1 MNVTKKENANNEN
14 NGLQADTLTDL
25 PVVEG
30 ADETKGGSDRD
41 VDVSDLNHFRQA
53 FGASI

>member
-25 PVVEG
+25 PVVEE
-30 ADETKGGSDRD
+30 ADETKGGSNGH
-41 VDVSDLNHFRQA
+41 VDANDFIHWQTGRVS
-53 FGASI
+53 I